1 MTANFLTYPLELE
14 NGMNDFV
21 SFTSSQWRPNMN
33 HSTDELSDGAEVE
46 GQHTGQNYRPP
57 SSGPVIRLYMPTTT
71 PAVSQ
76 GANWSETNFQG
87 QLGELMRNGGIAA
100 ANLIESIDPSKFG
113 SFDEAK
119 QQGGK
124 AIENLKGVID
134 QNKGLLMGAGKQFGI
149 NAVGSFIG
157 TNANGLMALSRGKIY
172 NPNVELLYQGPQLRS
187 FSFTFQFAPKSP
199 KEAAD
204 VNRIILEFKKWSAAK
219 ETGNG
224 MYEVPHV
231 WQVKYH
237 TATGVNTNMNVF
249 KRAALRD
256 ISVQDNQGMNMHM
269 TFPDGQPIVKT
280 MSLTFQEVDVITR
293 DDHMKS
299 GSSVGY

>member
-1 MTANFLTYPLELE
+1 MNTPSVLTYPQQLE
-14 NGMNDFV
+14 NGMNDYV
-21 SFTSSQWRPNMN
+21 SFTSTQWRPNMN
-33 HSTDELSDGAEVE
+33 NSAGNPDGELVA
-46 GQHTGQNYRPP
+46 GQNFAPP
-57 SSGPVIRLYMPTTT
+57 TQGSTLRLYMPTTT

-76 GANWSETNFQG
+76 GANWGEASFPG
-87 QLGELMRNGGIAA
+87 QLGELVRNGGIAA
-100 ANLIESIDPSKFG
+100 SNAVQSISIPS
-113 SFDEAK
+113 SFEEGK
-119 QQGGK
+119 QQGK
-124 AIENLKGVID
+124 SIID
-134 QNKGLLMGAGKQFGI
+134 NVKETFQQNKGLLGGAAKQFGTGL
-149 NAVGSFIG
+149 AAQLAG
-157 TNANGLMALSRGKIY
+157 TNANGILALSRGKIY

-187 FSFTFQFAPKSP
+187 FGFTFQFAPKSAS
-199 KEAAD
+199 EAAI
-204 VNRIILEFKKWSAAK
+204 VNQIILEFKKWSAPK
-219 ETGNG
+219 ESGDG

-293 DDHMKS
+293 DDHESS
-299 GSSVGY
+299 GSTVGF